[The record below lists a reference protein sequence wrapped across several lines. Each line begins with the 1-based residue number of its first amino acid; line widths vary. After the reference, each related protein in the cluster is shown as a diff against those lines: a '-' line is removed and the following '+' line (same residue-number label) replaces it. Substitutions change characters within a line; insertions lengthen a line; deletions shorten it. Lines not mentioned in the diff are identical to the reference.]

1 MFFRKPK
8 HNLQPIVDNIGTPY
22 NRSSLE
28 APLPIYNP
36 ETQKPQSFKL
46 TIIENNGEYTIIGS
60 IVEKIRYRPT
70 TGTIDDKQPSI
81 VHSPLDIDQIHTHEV
96 SRLFESQVVNGKITD
111 VLQNQ
116 DPRIPESFNKTMIE
130 YVSGNLSDYD
140 YHDQSFRTFASSNFT
155 TDIPQHNDMTII
167 KDHLKDLEEGQT
179 FYSIR
184 QNGQLF
190 EVVEL
195 NENDPLFGKYDLNAR
210 QSRTVVP
217 VYIEYETA
225 LDDLQTCIKP
235 EHQKLDVLT
244 TDDLDNLITEQQT
257 L

>member
-1 MFFRKPK
+1 MFFRKAK
-8 HNLQPIVDNIGTPY
+8 HPLQPVVDNIETLSKRGL
-22 NRSSLE
+22 LE
-28 APLPIYNP
+28 ASLPIYNS
-36 ETQKPQSFKL
+36 ETQKPQSFAL
-46 TIIENNGEYTIIGS
+46 SITQNNGEYTIKGS
-60 IVEKIRYRPT
+60 IVEKLRYRPT
-70 TGTIDDKQPSI
+70 TGTVDDKRPSI
-81 VHSPLDIDQIHTHEV
+81 VHNTLDIDQIHTREV
-96 SRLFESQVVNGKITD
+96 TRLFESKVVNGKITD
-111 VLQNQ
+111 IFKHQ
-116 DPRIPESFNKTMIE
+116 DPRITESFNKIMIE

-195 NENDPLFGKYDLNAR
+195 NENDPLFGKYDLNAYR
-210 QSRTVVP
+210 SKTVVP

-225 LDDLQTCIKP
+225 LNDLQTCIKP
-235 EHQKLDVLT
+235 EHQKIDVLT
-244 TDDLDNLITEQQT
+244 TDDLDNLSTEQQT

>member
-8 HNLQPIVDNIGTPY
+8 HILQPIVDNIGTPY

-70 TGTIDDKQPSI
+70 TGTIDDTQPSI
-81 VHSPLDIDQIHTHEV
+81 VHNPLDIDQIHTHEV

-155 TDIPQHNDMTII
+155 TDVPTHPDMNII
-167 KDHLKDLEEGQT
+167 KDHLKDLEDCQT

-210 QSRTVVP
+210 QSRTIVP

-225 LDDLQTCIKP
+225 LNDLQTCIKP